1 MFARFSHYRI
11 KPENIEPMVRQ
22 IRDDFYPNYLAKL
35 PGLIAYNL
43 VGVTANE
50 VISLTV
56 WDSEEAA
63 EASVAIAGKY
73 VRENMVGTF
82 EEVIHSGTGPVLLM
96 RS

>member
-1 MFARFSHYRI
+1 MYARFSHYRI
-11 KPENIEPMVRQ
+11 KPENVEPMVRQ
-22 IRDDFYPNYLAKL
+22 IRDDFYPNYLAKS

-43 VGVTANE
+43 VGVTADE
-50 VISLTV
+50 VVSLTV
-56 WDSEEAA
+56 WETEEAA

-82 EEVIHSGTGPVLLM
+82 EEVIHSGIGPVLLM